1 MGAPRGYDRNVTE
14 STLVFRGQ
22 GHAGRRL
29 VVNFGVYSGREAT
42 EAEIYR
48 LAQSLLDEL
57 GSVEIVAERRYEVDP
72 DVEATVHQVYVEV
85 PQTAVGRE
93 DRLISLVEDWAE
105 DAIGERRNIV
115 P

>member
-1 MGAPRGYDRNVTE
+1 MGATRGYDRYMTD

-22 GHAGRRL
+22 GRAGRRL

-57 GSVEIVAERRYEVDP
+57 GAVEIVAERRYEVDT

-93 DRLISLVEDWAE
+93 DRLISLVEDWAA

>member
-1 MGAPRGYDRNVTE
+1 VTD

-22 GHAGRRL
+22 GRAGRRL

-57 GSVEIVAERRYEVDP
+57 GSVEIVAERYEVDP

-85 PQTAVGRE
+85 PQTAIGRE
-93 DRLISLVEDWAE
+93 ERLISLVEDWAE

>member
-1 MGAPRGYDRNVTE
+1 MTD
-14 STLVFRGQ
+14 STLVFRGE
-22 GHAGRRL
+22 GRTGRRL

-48 LAQSLLDEL
+48 LAQSLLEEL
-57 GSVEIVAERRYEVDP
+57 ESVEVVAERRYEIAP
-72 DVEATVHQVYVEV
+72 DIEATVHQVYIEL
-85 PQTAVGRE
+85 PQAAEGQE
-93 DRLISLVEDWAE
+93 ERLISLVEDWAE

>member
-1 MGAPRGYDRNVTE
+1 MGAPRGYERSVTD
-14 STLVFRGQ
+14 STLVFRGE
-22 GHAGRRL
+22 GRTGRRL

-48 LAQSLLDEL
+48 LAQSLLEEL
-57 GSVEIVAERRYEVDP
+57 ESVEVVAERRYEIAP
-72 DVEATVHQVYVEV
+72 DIEATVHQVYIEL
-85 PQTAVGRE
+85 PQAAEGQE
-93 DRLISLVEDWAE
+93 ERLISLVEDWAE

>member
-1 MGAPRGYDRNVTE
+1 MGAPGGHDRHLTDPA
-14 STLVFRGQ
+14 LVFKGQ

-57 GSVEIVAERRYEVDP
+57 GSVEIVAERRYEVAA

-85 PQTAVGRE
+85 PQTAVGQE
-93 DRLISLVEDWAE
+93 ERLISLVEGWAE
-105 DAIGERRNIV
+105 DAIGARRTTT

>member
-1 MGAPRGYDRNVTE
+1 MGAARGYERHVTD
-14 STLVFRGQ
+14 STLVFRGE
-22 GHAGRRL
+22 GRASRRL
-29 VVNFGVYSGREAT
+29 VVNFGVHSGREAT

-48 LAQSLLDEL
+48 LAQSLLEEV
-57 GSVEIVAERRYEVDP
+57 GSVEIVAERRYEVDS

-93 DRLISLVEDWAE
+93 ERLISLVEDWAA

>member
-1 MGAPRGYDRNVTE
+1 MGAPRGYERCVTE
-14 STLVFRGQ
+14 STLVF
-22 GHAGRRL
+22 AGEGRAGPRL

-57 GSVEIVAERRYEVDP
+57 DCVEIVAEQRFEFAA
-72 DVEATVHQVYVEV
+72 DVEATVHQVYVKL
-85 PQTAVGRE
+85 PPDAVGRE
-93 DRLISLVEDWAE
+93 KRLMSLVEDWAE
-105 DAIGERRNIV
+105 DAIGERRRIV

>member
-1 MGAPRGYDRNVTE
+1 VTD
-14 STLVFRGQ
+14 STLVFRGE
-22 GHAGRRL
+22 GRTGRRL
-29 VVNFGVYSGREAT
+29 VVNFGVHSGREAT

-57 GSVEIVAERRYEVDP
+57 GSVEIVAERRYEVAP
-72 DVEATVHQVYVEV
+72 EVEATVHQVYIEV
-85 PQTAVGRE
+85 PQTAMGQE

-105 DAIGERRNIV
+105 DAIGERRHST

>member
-1 MGAPRGYDRNVTE
+1 MGAPGGHDRHLTDPA
-14 STLVFRGQ
+14 LVFKGQ

-29 VVNFGVYSGREAT
+29 AVRFGVYSGREAT

-57 GSVEIVAERRYEVDP
+57 GSVEIVAERRYEVDS

-93 DRLISLVEDWAE
+93 ERLISLVEDWAE
-105 DAIGERRNIV
+105 DAIGERLV
-115 P
+115 S

>member
-1 MGAPRGYDRNVTE
+1 VTD
-14 STLVFRGQ
+14 STLVFTGEGR
-22 GHAGRRL
+22 ADRRL

-57 GSVEIVAERRYEVDP
+57 GSVEIVAERRYEVAS
-72 DVEATVHQVYVEV
+72 DVEATVHQVYIEV
-85 PQTAVGRE
+85 PQTAMGQE
-93 DRLISLVEDWAE
+93 DRLISLVENWAE
-105 DAIGERRNIV
+105 DAIGERRAST